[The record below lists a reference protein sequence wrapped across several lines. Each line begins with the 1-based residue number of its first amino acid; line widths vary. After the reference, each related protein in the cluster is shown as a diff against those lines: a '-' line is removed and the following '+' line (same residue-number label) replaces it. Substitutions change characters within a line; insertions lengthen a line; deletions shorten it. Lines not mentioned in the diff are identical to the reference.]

1 MVKSISNLEQLKEN
15 QQTDFQNKIIQVV
28 YQLFNSFSFN
38 KEFVPIFSKKKK
50 KKINEE
56 SVSDAYDID
65 STDMPDLENEE
76 SAAK

>member
-1 MVKSISNLEQLKEN
+1 MGKSISNLEQLKEN

-50 KKINEE
+50 KINEE

-65 STDMPDLENEE
+65 TTDVPDLENEE

>member
-1 MVKSISNLEQLKEN
+1 MGKSISNLEQLKEN

-65 STDMPDLENEE
+65 TTDVPDLENEE

>member
-1 MVKSISNLEQLKEN
+1 MGKSISNLEQLKEN

-65 STDMPDLENEE
+65 TTDMPDLENEE

>member
-1 MVKSISNLEQLKEN
+1 MGKSISNLKEN

-65 STDMPDLENEE
+65 TTDMPDLENEE

>member
-1 MVKSISNLEQLKEN
+1 MGKSISNLEQLKEN

-56 SVSDAYDID
+56 SVSDTYDID
-65 STDMPDLENEE
+65 TTDMPDLENEE

>member
-1 MVKSISNLEQLKEN
+1 MFTSYLIHLVLTKSS
-15 QQTDFQNKIIQVV
+15 
-28 YQLFNSFSFN
+28 YQFLA
-38 KEFVPIFSKKKK
+38 KKKK

-65 STDMPDLENEE
+65 TTGMPDLENEE

>member
-1 MVKSISNLEQLKEN
+1 MKNAVKRLGKSISNLEQLKEN

-50 KKINEE
+50 KKSMKNLCLMLTI
-56 SVSDAYDID
+56 
-65 STDMPDLENEE
+65 
-76 SAAK
+76 

>member
-1 MVKSISNLEQLKEN
+1 MFTSYLIHLVLTKSS
-15 QQTDFQNKIIQVV
+15 
-28 YQLFNSFSFN
+28 YQFLA
-38 KEFVPIFSKKKK
+38 KKK

>member
-1 MVKSISNLEQLKEN
+1 MGKSISNLEQLKEN

-50 KKINEE
+50 KINEE

>member
-1 MVKSISNLEQLKEN
+1 MGKSISNLEQLKEN

-65 STDMPDLENEE
+65 TTDIPDLENEK

>member
-1 MVKSISNLEQLKEN
+1 MGKSISNLEQLKEN

-38 KEFVPIFSKKKK
+38 KEFVPIFRKKKK

-65 STDMPDLENEE
+65 TTDMPDLENEE